1 MPDLKTEMSKVLNA
15 WEQDEQDTLA
25 RPMIPMPDG
34 RVVFGITNN
43 VSRET
48 FNFVKNNPAQ
58 THQTVTE
65 ALSKRGFKKTSVAS
79 LLTQFVKQRLISRD
93 EDGVYYAEA
102 EEYSPLKSTKKLRAE
117 GKSKTKIVK
126 APRSQGI
133 AALKV
138 EPKLKKKE
146 TSLTGVIPSMVTAP
160 APLKNPAPVVTTAWD
175 AETIISNIGLKQA
188 HKLFLELQTY
198 FGG

>member
-1 MPDLKTEMSKVLNA
+1 MADLKTEMSKVLNA
-15 WEQDEQDTLA
+15 WEKDEHDTLA
-25 RPMIPMPDG
+25 RPMVPLPDG
-34 RVVFGITNN
+34 RVVFGVTNN

-65 ALSKRGFKKTSVAS
+65 ALAKRGFKKTSVAS
-79 LLTQFVKQRLISRD
+79 LLTQFVKQGMISRD
-93 EDGVYYAEA
+93 ADGTYSAEVDA
-102 EEYSPLKSTKKLRAE
+102 YSPLKSAKKLRAD
-117 GKSKTKIVK
+117 GKTKPKAKVVK
-126 APRSQGI
+126 VPRSSGI

-138 EPKLKKKE
+138 VPTTIN
-146 TSLTGVIPSMVTAP
+146 TSSVA
-160 APLKNPAPVVTTAWD
+160 TAWD
-175 AETIISNIGLKQA
+175 AETVINNIGLKQA

>member
-1 MPDLKTEMSKVLNA
+1 MADLKTEMSKVLNA
-15 WEQDEQDTLA
+15 WEKDEHDTLA

-65 ALSKRGFKKTSVAS
+65 ALAKRGFKKTSVAS

-93 EDGVYYAEA
+93 EDGVYYAEV

-126 APRSQGI
+126 SPRSQGI

-146 TSLTGVIPSMVTAP
+146 TSLTGVIPSAM
-160 APLKNPAPVVTTAWD
+160 PAPVITTAWD

>member
-25 RPMIPMPDG
+25 RPMVPMPDG

-65 ALSKRGFKKTSVAS
+65 ALAKRGFKKTSVAS
-79 LLTQFVKQRLISRD
+79 LLTQFVKQGMLSRD

-146 TSLTGVIPSMVTAP
+146 TSLTGVIPSAM
-160 APLKNPAPVVTTAWD
+160 PAPVITTAWD

>member
-15 WEQDEQDTLA
+15 WEKDEHDTLA
-25 RPMIPMPDG
+25 RPMVPLPDG

-58 THQTVTE
+58 SYTTIVE
-65 ALSKRGFKKTSVAS
+65 AMAKRGFKKTSVAS

-93 EDGVYYAEA
+93 EDGVYYAEV

-138 EPKLKKKE
+138 EPKLKKM
-146 TSLTGVIPSMVTAP
+146 TGVIPSAM
-160 APLKNPAPVVTTAWD
+160 PAPVITTAWD

>member
-15 WEQDEQDTLA
+15 WEQDETDTLA
-25 RPMIPMPDG
+25 RPMVAGPSG
-34 RVVFGITNN
+34 KLVFGVTNN

-58 THQTVTE
+58 THLTVTE
-65 ALSKRGFKKTSVAS
+65 ALGKRGFKKTSVAS
-79 LLTQFVKQRLISRD
+79 LLTQFVKQGLISRD
-93 EDGVYYAEA
+93 ADGTYSAEV
-102 EEYSPLKSTKKLRAE
+102 EEYVPLKSTKKFKPE
-117 GKSKTKIVK
+117 GKRKAKVVK
-126 APRSQGI
+126 APRSSGI

-138 EPKLKKKE
+138 EPSKE
-146 TSLTGVIPSMVTAP
+146 RGVPTTINTSSVA
-160 APLKNPAPVVTTAWD
+160 TAWD
-175 AETIISNIGLKQA
+175 AETVINNIGLKQA

>member
-15 WEQDEQDTLA
+15 WEQDEHDALA
-25 RPMIPMPDG
+25 RPKVPAPNG
-34 RVVFGITNN
+34 RVLFGVTNN

-58 THQTVTE
+58 NHLTITE
-65 ALSKRGFKKTSVAS
+65 VMMKRGFKKTSVAS
-79 LLTQFVKQRLISRD
+79 LLTQFVKQGMMSRD
-93 EDGVYYAEA
+93 EDGVYYAEV
-102 EEYSPLKSTKKLRAE
+102 EEYSPLKSSKQFRAE
-117 GKSKTKIVK
+117 GKRKSKIVK

-146 TSLTGVIPSMVTAP
+146 ASLTGVIPSVM
-160 APLKNPAPVVTTAWD
+160 PAPVMTTAWD

-188 HKLFLELQTY
+188 HKLFLELNTY
-198 FGG
+198 FGGHV

>member
-15 WEQDEQDTLA
+15 WEQDETDTLA
-25 RPMIPMPDG
+25 RPMVAGPDG
-34 RVVFGITNN
+34 RVVFGVTNN

-58 THQTVTE
+58 THLTVTE

-79 LLTQFVKQRLISRD
+79 LLTQFVKQGLISRD
-93 EDGVYYAEA
+93 ADGTYCAEA

-117 GKSKTKIVK
+117 GKLKTKPKTKAKAKVVK
-126 APRSQGI
+126 VPRSAGI

-138 EPKLKKKE
+138 VPTTIN
-146 TSLTGVIPSMVTAP
+146 TSSVA
-160 APLKNPAPVVTTAWD
+160 TAWD
-175 AETIISNIGLKQA
+175 AETVINNIGLKQA
-188 HKLFLELQTY
+188 HALYKELSTY

>member
-15 WEQDEQDTLA
+15 WEQDETDTLA
-25 RPMIPMPDG
+25 RPMVARPDG
-34 RVVFGITNN
+34 KVVFGVTNN

-58 THQTVTE
+58 THLTVTE
-65 ALSKRGFKKTSVAS
+65 ALGKRGFKKTSVAS
-79 LLTQFVKQRLISRD
+79 LLTQFVKQGLISRD
-93 EDGVYYAEA
+93 ADGTYSAEVD
-102 EEYSPLKSTKKLRAE
+102 EYSPLKSTKKLRAD
-117 GKSKTKIVK
+117 GKIKTKTKPKVVK
-126 APRSQGI
+126 VPRSSGI

-138 EPKLKKKE
+138 VPTTIN
-146 TSLTGVIPSMVTAP
+146 TSSVA
-160 APLKNPAPVVTTAWD
+160 TAWD
-175 AETIISNIGLKQA
+175 AETVINNIGLKQA

>member
-25 RPMIPMPDG
+25 SPKVSTPNPPHRFNVI
-34 RVVFGITNN
+34 NN

-48 FNFVKNNPAQ
+48 FYYVKNNPNQ
-58 THQTVTE
+58 NHLMITE
-65 ALSKRGFKKTSVAS
+65 ALAQRGFKRTSVAS
-79 LLTQFVKQRLISRD
+79 LLTQFVKQGTMVKGPYGAYRTL
-93 EDGVYYAEA
+93 V
-102 EEYSPLKSTKKLRAE
+102 EEYQVLKTLKPNKKI
-117 GKSKTKIVK
+117 KVVK
-126 APRSQGI
+126 VPKEDKPPRSAGI

-146 TSLTGVIPSMVTAP
+146 ASLTGVIPSA
-160 APLKNPAPVVTTAWD
+160 LPAPVVTTAWD

-188 HKLFLELQTY
+188 HKLFLELNTY
-198 FGG
+198 FGGHV

>member
-15 WEQDEQDTLA
+15 WEKDEHDTLA
-25 RPMIPMPDG
+25 RPMVPLPDG

-65 ALSKRGFKKTSVAS
+65 ALAKRGFKKTSVAS
-79 LLTQFVKQRLISRD
+79 LLTQFVKQGMLSRD

-102 EEYSPLKSTKKLRAE
+102 EEYSPLKATKKFKAE
-117 GKSKTKIVK
+117 GKRKSKIVK

-146 TSLTGVIPSMVTAP
+146 ASLTGVIPSAV
-160 APLKNPAPVVTTAWD
+160 PAPVVTTAWD

>member
-25 RPMIPMPDG
+25 RPMVPLPDG
-34 RVVFGITNN
+34 RVVFGVTNN

-58 THQTVTE
+58 SYTTIVE
-65 ALSKRGFKKTSVAS
+65 AMAKRGFKKTSVAS

-93 EDGVYYAEA
+93 EDGVYYAEV

-138 EPKLKKKE
+138 EPKLKKEKM
-146 TSLTGVIPSMVTAP
+146 TGVIPSAM
-160 APLKNPAPVVTTAWD
+160 PAPVITTAWD

>member
-15 WEQDEQDTLA
+15 WEKDEHDTLA

-65 ALSKRGFKKTSVAS
+65 ALAKRGFKKTSVAS
-79 LLTQFVKQRLISRD
+79 LLTQFVKQGMLSRD

-102 EEYSPLKSTKKLRAE
+102 EEYSPLKATKKFKPE
-117 GKSKTKIVK
+117 GKRKSKIVK

-138 EPKLKKKE
+138 EPKLKKE
-146 TSLTGVIPSMVTAP
+146 ASLTGVIPSAVS
-160 APLKNPAPVVTTAWD
+160 APVVTTAWD

>member
-15 WEQDEQDTLA
+15 WEQDEHDTLA
-25 RPMIPMPDG
+25 RPMVPLPDG

-58 THQTVTE
+58 SYTTIVE
-65 ALSKRGFKKTSVAS
+65 AMAKRGFKKTSVAS

-93 EDGVYYAEA
+93 EDGVYYAEV
-102 EEYSPLKSTKKLRAE
+102 EEYSPLKATKKLRAD
-117 GKSKTKIVK
+117 GKTKPKAKVVK
-126 APRSQGI
+126 VPRSSGI

-138 EPKLKKKE
+138 VPTTIN
-146 TSLTGVIPSMVTAP
+146 TSS
-160 APLKNPAPVVTTAWD
+160 VTTAWD

>member
-1 MPDLKTEMSKVLNA
+1 MADLKTEMSKVLNA
-15 WEQDEQDTLA
+15 WEQDEHDALA
-25 RPMIPMPDG
+25 RPKVPSPDG
-34 RVVFGITNN
+34 RVLFGVTNN

-58 THQTVTE
+58 NHLTITE
-65 ALSKRGFKKTSVAS
+65 AMMKRGFKKTSVAS
-79 LLTQFVKQRLISRD
+79 LLTQFVKQGMMSRD

-102 EEYSPLKSTKKLRAE
+102 EAYSPLKSSKQFRAE
-117 GKSKTKIVK
+117 GKRKSKIVK

-138 EPKLKKKE
+138 EPKLKKDGGRVVPTTIN
-146 TSLTGVIPSMVTAP
+146 TSSVA
-160 APLKNPAPVVTTAWD
+160 TAWD

-188 HKLFLELQTY
+188 HKLFLELNTY
-198 FGG
+198 FGGHV

>member
-1 MPDLKTEMSKVLNA
+1 MADLKTEMSKVLNA
-15 WEQDEQDTLA
+15 WEKDEHDTLA

-93 EDGVYYAEA
+93 EDGVYYAEVD
-102 EEYSPLKSTKKLRAE
+102 EYSPLKSTKKLRAE
-117 GKSKTKIVK
+117 GKLKTKPKTRVVK
-126 APRSQGI
+126 VPRSSGI

-138 EPKLKKKE
+138 VPTTIN
-146 TSLTGVIPSMVTAP
+146 TSSVA
-160 APLKNPAPVVTTAWD
+160 TAWD
-175 AETIISNIGLKQA
+175 AETVINNIGLKQA
-188 HKLFLELQTY
+188 HELYRELSTY

>member
-15 WEQDEQDTLA
+15 WEQDEHDTLA
-25 RPMIPMPDG
+25 RPMIPLPDG

-65 ALSKRGFKKTSVAS
+65 ALAKRGFKKTSVAS
-79 LLTQFVKQRLISRD
+79 LLTQFVKQGMLSRD

-102 EEYSPLKSTKKLRAE
+102 VEYSPLKATKKFKAE
-117 GKSKTKIVK
+117 GKRKSKIVK
-126 APRSQGI
+126 SPRSQGI

-146 TSLTGVIPSMVTAP
+146 ASLTGVIPSAV
-160 APLKNPAPVVTTAWD
+160 PAPVVTTAWD

>member
-15 WEQDEQDTLA
+15 WEQDETDTLA
-25 RPMIPMPDG
+25 RPMVARPDG
-34 RVVFGITNN
+34 KVVFGVTNN

-58 THQTVTE
+58 THLTVTE
-65 ALSKRGFKKTSVAS
+65 ALGKRGFKKTSVAS
-79 LLTQFVKQRLISRD
+79 LLTQFVKQGLISRD
-93 EDGVYYAEA
+93 ADGTYCAEA
-102 EEYSPLKSTKKLRAE
+102 DEYSPLKSTKKLRAE
-117 GKSKTKIVK
+117 GKLKTKPKTKAKVVK
-126 APRSQGI
+126 VPRSAGI

-138 EPKLKKKE
+138 VPTTIN
-146 TSLTGVIPSMVTAP
+146 TSSVA
-160 APLKNPAPVVTTAWD
+160 TAWD
-175 AETIISNIGLKQA
+175 AETVINNIGLKQA

>member
-1 MPDLKTEMSKVLNA
+1 MADLKTEMSKVLNA
-15 WEQDEQDTLA
+15 WEQDETDTLA
-25 RPMIPMPDG
+25 RPMVARPDG
-34 RVVFGITNN
+34 KVVFGVTNN

-58 THQTVTE
+58 THLTVTE

-79 LLTQFVKQRLISRD
+79 LLTQFVKQGLISRD
-93 EDGVYYAEA
+93 ADGTYSAEV

-117 GKSKTKIVK
+117 GKLKTKPKTKVVK
-126 APRSQGI
+126 APRSAGI

-138 EPKLKKKE
+138 VPTTIN
-146 TSLTGVIPSMVTAP
+146 TSSVA
-160 APLKNPAPVVTTAWD
+160 TAWD
-175 AETIISNIGLKQA
+175 AETVINNIGLKQA

>member
-1 MPDLKTEMSKVLNA
+1 MADLKTEMSKVLNA
-15 WEQDEQDTLA
+15 WEKDEHDTLA

-65 ALSKRGFKKTSVAS
+65 ALAKRGFKKTSVAS
-79 LLTQFVKQRLISRD
+79 LLTQFVKQGMISRD
-93 EDGVYYAEA
+93 EDGVYYAEV

-138 EPKLKKKE
+138 EPKLKKKGA
-146 TSLTGVIPSMVTAP
+146 SLTGVIPSAV
-160 APLKNPAPVVTTAWD
+160 PAPVVTTAWD

>member
-15 WEQDEQDTLA
+15 WEKDEHDTLA

-65 ALSKRGFKKTSVAS
+65 ALAKRGFKKTSVAS
-79 LLTQFVKQRLISRD
+79 LLTQFVKQGMLSRD

-102 EEYSPLKSTKKLRAE
+102 EEYSPLKATKKFKAE
-117 GKSKTKIVK
+117 GKRKSKIVK
-126 APRSQGI
+126 GPRSQGI

-146 TSLTGVIPSMVTAP
+146 GEGVVPTTINTSS
-160 APLKNPAPVVTTAWD
+160 VTTAWD

-188 HKLFLELQTY
+188 HALYKELGKY
-198 FGG
+198 FGD

>member
-15 WEQDEQDTLA
+15 WEQDETDTLA
-25 RPMIPMPDG
+25 RPKVVGPDG
-34 RVVFGITNN
+34 RVVFGVTNN

-58 THQTVTE
+58 THLTVTE

-79 LLTQFVKQRLISRD
+79 LLTQFVKQGLISRD
-93 EDGVYYAEA
+93 ADGTYCAEV

-117 GKSKTKIVK
+117 GKLKTKPKTKVVK
-126 APRSQGI
+126 VPRSSGI

-138 EPKLKKKE
+138 VPTTIN
-146 TSLTGVIPSMVTAP
+146 TSSVA
-160 APLKNPAPVVTTAWD
+160 TAWD
-175 AETIISNIGLKQA
+175 AETVINNIGLKQA

>member
-15 WEQDEQDTLA
+15 WEQDEHDTLA

-65 ALSKRGFKKTSVAS
+65 ALAKRGFKKTSVAS
-79 LLTQFVKQRLISRD
+79 LLTQFVKQGMLSRD

-102 EEYSPLKSTKKLRAE
+102 EEYSPLKATKKFKAE
-117 GKSKTKIVK
+117 GKRKSKIVK
-126 APRSQGI
+126 SPRSHGI

-146 TSLTGVIPSMVTAP
+146 ASLTGVIPSAV
-160 APLKNPAPVVTTAWD
+160 PAPVVTTAWD

-188 HKLFLELQTY
+188 HALYKELGKY

>member
-1 MPDLKTEMSKVLNA
+1 MPDLKTEMNKVLNA
-15 WEQDEQDTLA
+15 WEQDEHDIRA
-25 RPMIPMPDG
+25 RPKVSMPNG
-34 RVVFGITNN
+34 RVVFGVTNN

-58 THQTVTE
+58 THLTITE
-65 ALSKRGFKKTSVAS
+65 AMAKRGFKKTSVAS
-79 LLTQFVKQRLISRD
+79 LLTQFVKQGMMSRD
-93 EDGVYYAEA
+93 EDGVYYAEV
-102 EEYSPLKSTKKLRAE
+102 EEYTPLKSTKKYRAE
-117 GKSKTKIVK
+117 GTRKSKVVK

-146 TSLTGVIPSMVTAP
+146 ASLTGVIPSAM
-160 APLKNPAPVVTTAWD
+160 PAPVITTAWD

-188 HKLFLELQTY
+188 HALYKELGKY